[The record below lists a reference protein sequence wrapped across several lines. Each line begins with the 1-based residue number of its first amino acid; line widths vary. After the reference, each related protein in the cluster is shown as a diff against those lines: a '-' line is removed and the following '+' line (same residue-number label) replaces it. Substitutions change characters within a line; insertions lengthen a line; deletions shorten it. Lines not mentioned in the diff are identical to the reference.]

1 MITNVDAVTVFN
13 GRTDKATR
21 RKIYIPTVIR
31 GVSYVEGKGSKVA
44 DNGVWSDDVQ
54 YKIRVP
60 LIAVVQDNREYMRDL
75 NYAKL
80 DNEEAAK
87 HWTIQKG
94 DLVVRGGYVGDNSLL
109 YEDELTAYAK
119 EQGLDLIHVTEYADN
134 TDGGTLYSRHW
145 RIGGK

>member
-1 MITNVDAVTVFN
+1 MITNEDAVTVFN

-87 HWTIQKG
+87 YWTIQKG
-94 DLVVRGGYVGDNSLL
+94 DLVVRGEYAGDSPLL
-109 YEDELTAYAK
+109 GEDEISAYAK
-119 EQGLDLIHVTEYADN
+119 EQGLDLIHVTEYADD
-134 TDGGTLYSRHW
+134 TSGGSLYTRHW

>member
-1 MITNVDAVTVFN
+1 MITNVDTMTVFN

-87 HWTIQKG
+87 YWTIQKG
-94 DLVVRGGYVGDNSLL
+94 DLVVRGEYAGDSPLL
-109 YEDELTAYAK
+109 GEDEISAYAK
-119 EQGLDLIHVTEYADN
+119 EQGLDLIHVTEYADD
-134 TDGGTLYSRHW
+134 TSGGSLYTRHW

>member
-60 LIAVVQDNREYMRDL
+60 LIAVVHDNREYMRDL

-87 HWTIQKG
+87 YWTIQKG
-94 DLVVRGGYVGDNSLL
+94 DLVVRGEYAGDSPLL
-109 YEDELTAYAK
+109 GEDEISAYAK
-119 EQGLDLIHVTEYADN
+119 EQGLDLIHVTEYADD
-134 TDGGTLYSRHW
+134 TSGGSLYTRHW

>member
-1 MITNVDAVTVFN
+1 MIINVDAVTVFN
-13 GRTDKATR
+13 GRTDKEKR

-87 HWTIQKG
+87 YWTVQKG
-94 DLVVRGGYVGDNSLL
+94 DLVVRGEYAGDSPLL

-119 EQGLDLIHVTEYADN
+119 EQGLDLIHVTEYADD
-134 TDGGTLYSRHW
+134 TDGGSLYSRHW

>member
-1 MITNVDAVTVFN
+1 MITNVEAVTVFN
-13 GRTDKATR
+13 GRVDKETR
-21 RKIYIPTVIR
+21 RKIYISTVIR
-31 GVSYVEGKGSKVA
+31 GVSYVEGKGSRVA

-60 LIAVVQDNREYMRDL
+60 LIAVIQDNREYMRDL

>member
-1 MITNVDAVTVFN
+1 MITNVEAVTVFN
-13 GRTDKATR
+13 GRADKETR
-21 RKIYIPTVIR
+21 RKIYIPTVIK
-31 GVSYVEGKGSKVA
+31 GVSYVEGKGSRVA

-60 LIAVVQDNREYMRDL
+60 LIAVIQDNREYMRDL

-94 DLVVRGGYVGDNSLL
+94 DLVVRGDYVGDNSLL

>member
-87 HWTIQKG
+87 YWTIQKG
-94 DLVVRGGYVGDNSLL
+94 DLVVRGEYAGDSPLL
-109 YEDELTAYAK
+109 GEDEISAYAK
-119 EQGLDLIHVTEYADN
+119 EQGLDLISVTEYADD
-134 TDGGTLYSRHW
+134 TSGGSLYTRHW
-145 RIGGK
+145 RSGGK

>member
-1 MITNVDAVTVFN
+1 MITNVDAVIVFN

-31 GVSYVEGKGSKVA
+31 GISYVEGKGSKVA

-60 LIAVVQDNREYMRDL
+60 LTAMIQDNRVYLPEL

-80 DNEEAAK
+80 DDEEAVK
-87 HWTIQKG
+87 YWTIQKG
-94 DLVVRGGYVGDNSLL
+94 DLAVRGKYAGGNPLL
-109 YEDELTAYAK
+109 YEDEISTYAR
-119 EQGLDLIHVTEYADN
+119 EQGLALIHVTEYADN
-134 TDGGTLYSRHW
+134 TDGGSLYTRHW
-145 RIGGK
+145 RIGGR

>member
-1 MITNVDAVTVFN
+1 MITNTDAVTVFN

-21 RKIYIPTVIR
+21 RKIYIPTMLR

-54 YKIRVP
+54 YKIRIP
-60 LIAVVQDNREYMRDL
+60 LITAVQDNRRYMRDL

-80 DNEEAAK
+80 DDEEAAK

-94 DLVVRGGYVGDNSLL
+94 DLVIRGEYAGDTLSL

-119 EQGLDLIHVTEYADN
+119 EQGLDLIHVTEYADD
-134 TDGGTLYSRHW
+134 TAGGSLYTRHW

>member
-21 RKIYIPTVIR
+21 RKIYTPTVIR

-60 LIAVVQDNREYMRDL
+60 LIAVVQDKREYMRDL

-87 HWTIQKG
+87 YWTIQKG
-94 DLVVRGGYVGDNSLL
+94 DLVVRGEYAGDSPLL
-109 YEDELTAYAK
+109 GEDEISAYAK
-119 EQGLDLIHVTEYADN
+119 EQGLDLIRVTEYADD
-134 TDGGTLYSRHW
+134 TSGGSLYTRHW

>member
-1 MITNVDAVTVFN
+1 MITNTDAVTVFN

-21 RKIYIPTVIR
+21 RKIYIPTMLR

-54 YKIRVP
+54 YKIRIP
-60 LIAVVQDNREYMRDL
+60 LITAVQDNRRYMRDL

-80 DNEEAAK
+80 DDEEAAK

-94 DLVVRGGYVGDNSLL
+94 DLVIRGEYAGDTLSL

-119 EQGLDLIHVTEYADN
+119 EQGLDLIHVTEYADD
-134 TDGGTLYSRHW
+134 TSGGSLYTRHW

>member
-87 HWTIQKG
+87 YWTIQKG
-94 DLVVRGGYVGDNSLL
+94 DLVVQGEYAGDSPLL
-109 YEDELTAYAK
+109 GEDEISAYAK
-119 EQGLDLIHVTEYADN
+119 EQGLDLIRVTEYADD
-134 TDGGTLYSRHW
+134 TSGGSLYTRHW

>member
-13 GRTDKATR
+13 GRTDKEKR

-44 DNGVWSDDVQ
+44 DNGVWSEDVQ

-60 LIAVVQDNREYMRDL
+60 LNAVVKDKREYMRDL

-87 HWTIQKG
+87 YWTIQKG
-94 DLVVRGGYVGDNSLL
+94 DLVVRGEYAGDGSPL

-119 EQGLDLIHVTEYADN
+119 EHGLDLIHVTEYADD
-134 TDGGTLYSRHW
+134 TDGGSLYSRHW